1 VERVVLDAIKLLQEM
16 GCVDTESTGDGVAQ
30 LRVRRRSGSDASLQ
44 LQYYVNHL
52 LTWLAAEG
60 VVACAIRHLQ
70 RLPAERRA
78 DLGLF
83 FEPRSHAGGG
93 SGGWASSGKARGWT
107 GWLFAD
113 NEAKGDGVGT
123 EGHSSA
129 EGMGGGGTSSMGGST
144 GNGGGEPGIRA
155 GMGGSEGTTTD
166 APVVR
171 AELELTMH
179 WLIELLGVELTT
191 LLGPAPVAYAHVAAA
206 LQRLEAGGAVVPHP
220 RLRDT
225 LCVIPDTLAWQ
236 EATFSG
242 AMLTPPLAT
251 IAGCVDVLLGV
262 PDFSCRPTATRLS
275 TNGECFAWLG
285 LIGVGPAGAFRG
297 RGEIHSTD

>member
-16 GCVDTESTGDGVAQ
+16 GCVDTESTGDGVVQ
-30 LRVRRRSGSDASLQ
+30 LRVRRCSGSDASLQ

-83 FEPRSHAGGG
+83 FEPHSHASG
-93 SGGWASSGKARGWT
+93 SGGWASSSKARGWT

-113 NEAKGDGVGT
+113 NEAKADGVGT
-123 EGHSSA
+123 EGQSSA
-129 EGMGGGGTSSMGGST
+129 EGMGGGGATSSVGGTIS
-144 GNGGGEPGIRA
+144 NGGGEPIRG
-155 GMGGSEGTTTD
+155 GMGGSGGTNAD

-171 AELELTMH
+171 AELELTAH

-191 LLGPAPVAYAHVAAA
+191 LLGPAPVAHAHVAAA

-220 RLRDT
+220 RARDT

-236 EATFSG
+236 EATFAG

-251 IAGCVDVLLGV
+251 IAGCVGVLLGV
-262 PDFSCRPTATRLS
+262 PEFAGRPAATRLS
-275 TNGECFAWLG
+275 TNGGCFAWVGLGQGEGYLG
-285 LIGVGPAGAFRG
+285 LGLDRANL
-297 RGEIHSTD
+297 